1 MATGGQTEG
10 QSLFGDL
17 AGLTARLMAYTLLA
31 IVLMALDF
39 RGRYIER
46 VHVLAG
52 YLVEPVM
59 LLIEAPFAAAGRLRE
74 EFTGRQTLLERIAVL
89 EQARRLE
96 RARLE
101 LLEELA
107 RENEELRE
115 LLGAARRLPV
125 HFQPAEM
132 LSVDLDPF
140 AHRVLINRGGSDG
153 LRDGQPVVDGG
164 GVIGQVDRVFRHTAR
179 VILISDPDHAL
190 PVQVRRTGLRTIAY
204 GTGSADRLKLSDLPM
219 NVDLEA
225 GDLLVTSGLGGLFPP
240 GLPVAEIVSVDRPD
254 GQPFATAVALPLGFM
269 DRGRHVLVIAMA
281 SPDNDA
287 DAEVVAGPETGE
299 EP

>member
-10 QSLFGDL
+10 HGLFGDL
-17 AGLTARLMAYTLLA
+17 AGRTARLMAYTLLA
-31 IVLMALDF
+31 IVLMTLDF
-39 RGRYIER
+39 RGRYVDR
-46 VHVLAG
+46 VHALAG
-52 YLVEPVM
+52 HAVEP
-59 LLIEAPFAAAGRLRE
+59 LLLLVEAPFAAVGRLRE
-74 EFTGRQTLLERIAVL
+74 EFTGRQELLDRVAAL

-96 RARLE
+96 RARLA

-140 AHRVLINRGGSDG
+140 AHRVLINRGSADG
-153 LRDGQPVVDGG
+153 LRDGQPVMDSG
-164 GVIGQVDRVFRHTAR
+164 GVIGQVDRVFRHTAQ

-190 PVQVRRTGLRTIAY
+190 PVQVRRTGLRAIAY
-204 GTGSADRLKLSDLPM
+204 GTGSADRLNLSDLPM
-219 NVDLEA
+219 NVDLMA
-225 GDLLVTSGLGGLFPP
+225 GDLLVTSGLGGQFPP
-240 GLPVAEIVSVDRPD
+240 GLPVAEIMSVSRPA
-254 GQPFATAVALPLGFM
+254 GQPFASASAVPQGFM
-269 DRGRHVLVIAMA
+269 DRGRHVLVVEL
-281 SPDNDA
+281 PDA
-287 DAEVVAGPETGE
+287 AAGE